1 MRKFHHDIPGPLAII
16 LQILSGAAC
25 GVLIAGIYLAFK
37 PVKMVDASTAAAAKE
52 TPGERN
58 VVTYIPGNP
67 GHPSGQ
73 QWRVR
78 ERAFVEKAPTGVAI
92 IEQDVNRWVA
102 TTYGSSDR
110 RVKFDEYDLEI
121 DPGLPLF
128 RINGSDFQIGLEY
141 RVTWGEADKSVV
153 TQARGRFEKSGDR
166 HVFVPTKVYVGS
178 CPLPGPLGK
187 MFVGKFV
194 GAYPVPDNVEASWK
208 AVTSVKV
215 EENQLKLA
223 FN

>member
-1 MRKFHHDIPGPLAII
+1 MRKFHHDVPGPFAIL

-37 PVKMVDASTAAAAKE
+37 PVKVVEPSAAPAKAAV
-52 TPGERN
+52 GERN
-58 VVTYIPGNP
+58 VVAYTPGNP

-78 ERAFVEKAPTGVAI
+78 ERAFLEKAPAGVSI
-92 IEQDVNRWVA
+92 IEQDINRWVS
-102 TTYGSSDR
+102 TTYGAGDR
-110 RVKFDEYDLEI
+110 RVKFDEYKLEI

-128 RINGSDFQIGLEY
+128 RVNGSEFQIGLEY
-141 RVTWGEADKSVV
+141 RCKWGEMDKSIVA
-153 TQARGRFEKSGDR
+153 QARGHFEKSGDR
-166 HVFVPTKVYVGS
+166 HVFVPTKVYLGS
-178 CPLPGPLGK
+178 CPLPGPLGG

-194 GAYPVPDNVEASWK
+194 GAYPVPENVLAAWK
-208 AVTSVKV
+208 SVTSVKV